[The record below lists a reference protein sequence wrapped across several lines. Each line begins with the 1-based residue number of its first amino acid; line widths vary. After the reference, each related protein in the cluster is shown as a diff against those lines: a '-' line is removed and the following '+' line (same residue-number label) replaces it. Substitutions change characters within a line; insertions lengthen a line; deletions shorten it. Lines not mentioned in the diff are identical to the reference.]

1 MPINM
6 RQYHTFSLKELTT
19 EENKALGALILSS
32 MTIAGQLENHQQ
44 IIKFNYDLYYK
55 HVYSVPDHGFIIVF
69 NVRQDYL
76 FLEEKLF
83 LKISNVLIE
92 NYSEIFEKYTDLVNE
107 VDAKEFEGI
116 KDLIAK
122 ILEVEIRD

>member
-1 MPINM
+1 
-6 RQYHTFSLKELTT
+6 
-19 EENKALGALILSS
+19 